1 MNIRMQF
8 AKYGKMIYIGHLDVM
23 RYFQKA
29 LRRAKVDMAFT
40 QGFSPHPILSFAAP
54 LGVGIESC
62 GEYADLRVYRSDT
75 TEAMTER
82 LNAVMAEGIQ
92 VMDWRLLPEDAPNAM
107 SSVAAA
113 DYMVTFRE
121 NAKIKQCSEWIKHYY
136 TFIEQSSIAT
146 EKETKKGPKTVDIR
160 PLILDNSLELKED
173 KEPALFFQLSAGSAG
188 NLKPELILSA
198 FYQYLGLPFQEEE
211 LRICR
216 LETYTSA
223 ADSEGNTRLIPLRE
237 AGIPILQPLEE
248 PGEEK
253 EKNLP

>member
-82 LNAVMAEGIQ
+82 LNAVMAEGIR
-92 VMDWRLLPEDAPNAM
+92 VMDWRLLPENAPNAM

-121 NAKIKQCSEWIKHYY
+121 NAKIKQCSEW
-136 TFIEQSSIAT
+136 
-146 EKETKKGPKTVDIR
+146 KTW
-160 PLILDNSLELKED
+160 
-173 KEPALFFQLSAGSAG
+173 AGVYH
-188 NLKPELILSA
+188 L
-198 FYQYLGLPFQEEE
+198 
-211 LRICR
+211 
-216 LETYTSA
+216 
-223 ADSEGNTRLIPLRE
+223 
-237 AGIPILQPLEE
+237 
-248 PGEEK
+248 
-253 EKNLP
+253 